1 MKTMSIL
8 LAAGLAATGAKA
20 AGTAPAD
27 CAALYRTHLETDLKL
42 PYEQFDQQLGG
53 GFRQLDAQRCFKEAG
68 DLLEAWMRAN
78 GRDDESVRWHVAQQR
93 AQQGDT
99 AEAIRYAKGTLDP
112 HEDLAK
118 HPLRW
123 NDYVLATIAFLQH
136 DRAALVAHRD
146 RIAEGAAYGGN
157 AINLRLVDAL
167 VANFDAGYADAV
179 ARVMKR

>member
-1 MKTMSIL
+1 MIL
-8 LAAGLAATGAKA
+8 LAAAAVATSTA
-20 AGTAPAD
+20 AAAAPVD
-27 CAALYRTHLETDLKL
+27 CAALYRAHLETDLKL
-42 PYEQFDQQLGG
+42 PYEKFDQELGG

-78 GRDDESVRWHVAQQR
+78 GKDDESVRWHVAQQR
-93 AQQGDT
+93 AQQGDY
-99 AEAIRYAKGTLDP
+99 AEAIRYAKGTLDDR
-112 HEDLAK
+112 EDLAK

-146 RIAEGAAYGGN
+146 RIAEGASYQGN

-167 VANFDAGYADAV
+167 VANFDGSYADA
-179 ARVMKR
+179 AASMAKR

>member
-1 MKTMSIL
+1 MMIL
-8 LAAGLAATGAKA
+8 LAAASAATSA
-20 AGTAPAD
+20 AAADTAPAD
-27 CAALYRTHLETDLKL
+27 CAALYRAHLETDLKL
-42 PYEQFDQQLGG
+42 PYEKFDQELGG

-78 GRDDESVRWHVAQQR
+78 GKDDESVRWHVAQQR
-93 AQQGDT
+93 AQQGDY
-99 AEAIRYAKGTLDP
+99 AEAIRYAKGTLDTR
-112 HEDLAK
+112 EDLAK
-118 HPLRW
+118 DPLRW

-146 RIAEGAAYGGN
+146 RIAEGASYEGN

-179 ARVMKR
+179 ARMATR